1 MYLLYKLLKDI
12 VFYILMSIYTIT
24 INTCIITFHLYYFQK
39 IYREYKKVKDDL
51 EICLKEIESLHKNR
65 MDVDETLM
73 NIATTMKFTGSEW
86 QQRFIEK
93 KCEEVYKHHF
103 GNEVQPTI

>member
-1 MYLLYKLLKDI
+1 MN
-12 VFYILMSIYTIT
+12 IY
-24 INTCIITFHLYYFQK
+24 IITNTIITASFILPLYYFIK
-39 IYREYKKVKDDL
+39 LDKEYKKMKDDL

-103 GNEVQPTI
+103 GNDTQPTL